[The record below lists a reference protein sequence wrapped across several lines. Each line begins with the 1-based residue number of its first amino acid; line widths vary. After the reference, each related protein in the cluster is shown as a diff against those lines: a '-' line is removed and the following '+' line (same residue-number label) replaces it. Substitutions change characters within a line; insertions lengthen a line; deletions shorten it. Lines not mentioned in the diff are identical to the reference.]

1 MSTKVQLD
9 LFIEEDEVSLLR
21 KEVRDLSM
29 QQEKFKRTLYG
40 RHRELSTLCLQLKAE
55 NEFLKSRLE
64 RLESVLNTQSHVS
77 NDDLLERLFKEAYL
91 LSP

>member
-21 KEVRDLSM
+21 KEFKDLSI
-29 QQEKFKRTLYG
+29 QQERLKRTLHS
-40 RHRELSTLCLQLKAE
+40 RHRDLASLCLQLKEE
-55 NEFLKSRLE
+55 NDLLKSRLE

-77 NDDLLERLFKEAYL
+77 NDDLLEKLFKEAYL
-91 LSP
+91 LSS